1 MLEKFF
7 MRRLSGKLL
16 VLTVLFVMAAE
27 VLIFIPSA
35 ALFRQTW
42 LTERAEAAGL
52 LTLAIEGVPNY
63 EGGDMLSRR
72 FMQDTDV
79 IMVAQKR
86 DGMSQ
91 LVLGMPPP
99 AGQIILADLR
109 NERRLPLFR
118 DSFRDFFGDGDAY
131 IRILSAP
138 TVDGVDALEILV
150 PQRALKDAMLDY
162 CRRVLLW
169 SLAISLLTG
178 LMIYGAL
185 SRIIVR
191 PIRKL
196 ARGLARFRQ
205 DPRKRTGVEKPV
217 TRRDEIGQLEREFL
231 DMKSGVRTALKQQE
245 RLATLGMAMAKI
257 NHDLRN
263 VLTSTQLISDRL
275 ASDKDERIRAMGE
288 RLVRAV
294 DRGVKLCE
302 ATLSFSQ
309 SAQEKPEPRPVRIA
323 TLIGEAAHDCMAS
336 DSMAEKGRVK
346 FINTVESRLTVMA
359 DPDHTYRIFHNL
371 FRNAVQ
377 AMQAS
382 EKQVGQASEQVGQAS
397 EKRVLKI
404 DAQTKDGKVYI
415 YVRDTGSG
423 IPDDVRADLF
433 KAFTSGIQKGGTGL
447 GLTIS
452 RELARAQGGN
462 LYLETTGADGTVF
475 VISLPL
481 AKTG

>member
-1 MLEKFF
+1 MLENLFIRK
-7 MRRLSGKLL
+7 LSGKLL
-16 VLTVLFVMAAE
+16 LLTILFVMVAE

-63 EGGDMLSRR
+63 EGGEMLSSQ
-72 FMQDTDV
+72 FMHDTDV
-79 IMVAQKR
+79 TMVAQKR

-99 AGQIILADLR
+99 TGKIIMADLR

-118 DSFRDFFGDGDAY
+118 DSFRDFFGDGTAY
-131 IRILSAP
+131 IRILSEP
-138 TVDGVDALEILV
+138 TVDGVDALEVLV
-150 PQRALKDAMLDY
+150 PQSALKAAMLDY
-162 CRRVLLW
+162 CKRVLLW
-169 SLAISLLTG
+169 SLVISLLTG
-178 LMIYGAL
+178 LMIYAAL
-185 SRIIVR
+185 ALIIVR

-205 DPRKRTGVEKPV
+205 DPRKRTGAKKP
-217 TRRDEIGQLEREFL
+217 TGRRDEIGQLEREFT

-275 ASDKDERIRAMGE
+275 ASDPDERIKGMGE
-288 RLVRAV
+288 RLVRSV

-309 SAQEKPEPRPVRIA
+309 SAQEKPEPRSIA
-323 TLIGEAAHDCMAS
+323 LAKLVDEAAA
-336 DSMAEKGRVK
+336 DSMAEEGEVQ
-346 FINTVESRLTVMA
+346 FINVVPENLMVMA

-377 AMQAS
+377 ALQAS
-382 EKQVGQASEQVGQAS
+382 DEKILNIKAEA
-397 EKRVLKI
+397 
-404 DAQTKDGKVYI
+404 KDGKACI
-415 YVRDTGSG
+415 RITDTGPG
-423 IPDDVRADLF
+423 IPDKVKTDMF
-433 KAFTSGIQKGGTGL
+433 KAFTTGARKGGTGL

-462 LYLETTGADGTVF
+462 LLLETTGENGTVF
-475 VISLPL
+475 VATLPL
-481 AKTG
+481 AGDQL